1 MATDASAQMT
11 RLRDFS
17 GIENSAPDTRVQRP
31 MQWHL
36 ITPEYP
42 PQLGGVSDYT
52 CQLAAG
58 LAGAGDE
65 VHVWG
70 PAYQQG
76 SNGTNH
82 SVAATGVTL
91 HREFGRFA
99 PAGLSAVGQKLDCF
113 SAPRRILVQWVPH
126 GYGYRSMNLG
136 FCWWLWKRAR
146 QGDRVELMVHEPFLT
161 FDWSSP
167 KQNGAAL
174 VHRAMTMLLLRAASR
189 VWVSIPGWE
198 RSMRAYALGRE
209 VGFQWLPIFSNI
221 PAASDPART
230 QAVRRR
236 YAADGGRILIGH
248 FGTFGSLITDLMGP
262 ILSELVG
269 NPGSALAGDPGDQT
283 ILLMGKRSEEYR
295 REMIQKDP
303 RLEGVLEASGE
314 LPAEELSHHLSACD
328 LLIQPYPDGASTRRG
343 SLMAGLVNARPIVTT
358 TGWLSEPMW
367 FQSDAVAVAPAGD
380 TQAFVEQVRR
390 LCQDAPERQRVGAA
404 AGRLY
409 QERFDLSHTVS
420 ALRQATQMNVGVTS
434 A

>member
-1 MATDASAQMT
+1 
-11 RLRDFS
+11 
-17 GIENSAPDTRVQRP
+17 

-42 PQLGGVSDYT
+42 PQPGGVSDYT

-58 LAGAGDE
+58 LAGQGDE

-70 PAYQQG
+70 PADLES
-76 SNGTNH
+76 SNGHNH
-82 SVAATGVTL
+82 PVAATGVTV
-91 HREFGRFA
+91 HREFGGFA
-99 PAGLSAVGQKLDCF
+99 PADLRAVGQKLDRF
-113 SAPRRILVQWVPH
+113 PAPRHILVQWVPH

-136 FCWWLWKRAR
+136 FCWWLWKRALR
-146 QGDRVELMVHEPFLT
+146 HGDRVELMVHEPFLT
-161 FDWSSP
+161 FDWASA

-174 VHRAMTMLLLRAASR
+174 VHRAMTILLLRAASR

-198 RSMRAYALGRE
+198 RSMRAYALGRKLD
-209 VGFQWLPIFSNI
+209 FQWLPIFSNI

-236 YAADGGRILIGH
+236 YAASGGRILIGH

-262 ILSELVG
+262 ILS
-269 NPGSALAGDPGDQT
+269 ALAGNPGDQT

-303 RLEGVLEASGE
+303 RLESVLQASGQ
-314 LPAEELSHHLSACD
+314 LPADELSHHLSACD

-358 TGWLSEPMW
+358 TGWLSEPLW

-380 TQAFVEQVRR
+380 TQAFVAQVRR
-390 LCQDAPERQRVGAA
+390 LCQDAPERLRVGSA

-409 QERFDLSHTVS
+409 RERFDLSHTVS